1 MTREPALFLPAAPG
15 TPEQLGTRAG
25 AEALTGAL
33 ARAGEALASRSVLEL
48 APGLGRVGR
57 RFLDPGDPVRRE
69 AAEGVAAEAGLSAP
83 AADAIVA
90 GMARGWTPEALGR
103 MVRADFPDPLVL
115 DGFRPDGFGGKL
127 RAVGGRFAVH
137 IGAGSVPGVSATSMI
152 RSLLV
157 KCPVLLKPGRGD
169 TVLASLFARALAAAA
184 PELARAVAVV
194 YWPGGEGGPLEEH
207 ALATADRVV
216 AYGSLE
222 LIRLLRRRIPPA
234 TPLVAYHHRLSAGAV
249 ARECAD
255 PAPEAGSVL
264 GAAARAVA
272 TFEQRG
278 CVSPR
283 IIWIEKGGAL
293 SPPAWAAQLFDALES
308 VAAELPP
315 GAASLPAASARR
327 QERERWML
335 REAAGTG
342 HRIFSR
348 SPEGAA
354 VLYEPDPFAPLRLP
368 AAGRTA
374 VVRPIECLSRLPT
387 ALGAGRSILQTL
399 ALAAPP
405 TRIGGLAEILAAS
418 GVRRVASFEEQPWP
432 PAWWRHDGTGPL
444 QALVSW
450 AAAP

>member
-1 MTREPALFLPAAPG
+1 MTRASALFLPAAPG
-15 TPEQLGTRAG
+15 TPAQLRTRAD

-33 ARAGEALASRSVLEL
+33 ARAREVLASRSVLEL
-48 APGLGRVGR
+48 APALGRVGR
-57 RFLDPGDPVRRE
+57 RFLDPGDPVRLK
-69 AAEGVAAEAGLSAP
+69 ATEGIAAEAGLSA
-83 AADAIVA
+83 AAAAAIVT
-90 GMARGWTPEALGR
+90 GMARGWTPEGLGR

-115 DGFRPDGFGGKL
+115 DGFRPAGFGGRL

-169 TVLASLFARALAAAA
+169 PVLASLFAQALAASDA
-184 PELARAVAVV
+184 ELARAVAIV

-234 TPLVAYHHRLSAGAV
+234 TPLVAYHHRLSAGGV
-249 ARECAD
+249 ARECAE

-264 GAAARAVA
+264 RAAARAVA

-283 IIWIEKGGAL
+283 IIWIEEGGAV
-293 SPPAWAAQLFDALES
+293 SPPAWAAQLLDALDS
-308 VAAELPP
+308 VAEELPP
-315 GAASLPAASARR
+315 GTASLPAAVARR

-342 HRIFSR
+342 HRIFSG
-348 SPEGAA
+348 SPGGPA

-368 AAGRTA
+368 ATGRTV
-374 VVRPIECLSRLPT
+374 VVRPIECLSRLPL
-387 ALGAGRSILQTL
+387 ALRPGRSILQTF

-405 TRIGGLAEILAAS
+405 GRIGELAEILAAS

-444 QALVSW
+444 HALVSW
-450 AAAP
+450 ASAP

>member
-1 MTREPALFLPAAPG
+1 LTRASALFLPAAPG
-15 TPEQLGTRAG
+15 IPDRLETHTD

-33 ARAGEALASRSVLEL
+33 ARAGQALASRSVLQL

-57 RFLDPGDPVRRE
+57 RFLDPGDPVRLE
-69 AAEGVAAEAGLSAP
+69 ATEGVAAEAGLSAQ
-83 AADAIVA
+83 AADAVVT
-90 GMARGWTPEALGR
+90 GMARGWTPEGLGR

-115 DGFRPDGFGGKL
+115 DGFRPAGFGGRL

-169 TVLASLFARALAAAA
+169 TVLAPLFARALAASD
-184 PELARAVAVV
+184 PGLARAVAVA
-194 YWPGGEGGPLEEH
+194 YWPGGEGGSLEEH

-222 LIRLLRRRIPPA
+222 MIRLLRRRIPPA

-249 ARECAD
+249 ARECAAS
-255 PAPEAGSVL
+255 APEAESVL
-264 GAAARAVA
+264 RAAARAVA

-283 IIWIEKGGAL
+283 FIWIEEGGAV
-293 SPPAWAAQLFDALES
+293 SPAAWAAQLFDALES
-308 VAAELPP
+308 VAADLPT
-315 GAASLPAASARR
+315 GTASLPAAAARR

-335 REAAGTG
+335 REAAETG

-348 SPEGAA
+348 SPDGAT
-354 VLYEPDPFAPLRLP
+354 VLYEPDPFAPLQLP
-368 AAGRTA
+368 AAGRTV
-374 VVRPIECLSRLPT
+374 VVRPIECLSGLPA
-387 ALGAGRSILQTL
+387 ALSPGRSVLQTF

-405 TRIGGLAEILAAS
+405 GRIGELAEILAAS

-444 QALVSW
+444 HALVSW
-450 AAAP
+450 ASAP

>member
-1 MTREPALFLPAAPG
+1 MTRESALFLPAAPG
-15 TPEQLGTRAG
+15 APDRLRTRAD
-25 AEALTGAL
+25 AEALTGYL
-33 ARAGEALASRSVLEL
+33 ARAGEVLASRSVLEL
-48 APGLGRVGR
+48 ASALGRVGR
-57 RFLDPGDPVRRE
+57 RFLDPGDPVRLK
-69 AAEGVAAEAGLSAP
+69 ATEGVAREAGLSAR
-83 AADAIVA
+83 AAAAIVT

-115 DGFRPDGFGGKL
+115 DGFRPAGFGGKI

-169 TVLASLFARALAAAA
+169 TVLASLFAQALAASE
-184 PELARAVAVV
+184 PELTHAVAIV
-194 YWPGGEGGPLEEH
+194 YWPGGEGGLVEEH

-222 LIRLLRRRIPPA
+222 LVRLLRRRIPPA
-234 TPLVAYHHRLSAGAV
+234 TPLVAYHHRLSAGGV
-249 ARECAD
+249 ARECAE

-264 GAAARAVA
+264 LAAARAVA

-283 IIWIEKGGAL
+283 IIWVEEGGAV
-293 SPPAWAAQLFDALES
+293 SPAAWAAQLLDALES

-315 GAASLPAASARR
+315 GTASLPAAAARR

-342 HRIFSR
+342 HRIFSG
-348 SPEGAA
+348 SPGGAI

-368 AAGRTA
+368 ATGRTV
-374 VVRPIECLSRLPT
+374 VVRPIECLSKLPM
-387 ALGAGRSILQTL
+387 ALKAGRSILQTF

-405 TRIGGLAEILAAS
+405 DRTGELSEILAAS
-418 GVRRVASFEEQPWP
+418 GVSRVASFEEQPWP

-444 QALVSW
+444 HALVSW
-450 AAAP
+450 ASAP